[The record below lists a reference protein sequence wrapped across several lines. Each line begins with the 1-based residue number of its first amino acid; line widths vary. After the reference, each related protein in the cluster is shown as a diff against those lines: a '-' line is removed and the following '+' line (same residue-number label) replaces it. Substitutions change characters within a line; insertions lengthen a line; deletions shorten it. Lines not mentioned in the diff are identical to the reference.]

1 MDCLDP
7 DRLRLTA
14 GIVGSTVAI
23 VWQRRWKRE
32 KNCACGW
39 VWNST
44 DLGPTSLRPTGQ
56 HAVLTLIT
64 DTNLYGSLPGLILK
78 EFDYVER
85 LSVDS
90 RMTRQ
95 PRETQNT
102 LRLNILL

>member
-1 MDCLDP
+1 MEAGEK
-7 DRLRLTA
+7 LRLWLGLELNGPRPDVFA
-14 GIVGSTVAI
+14 AN
-23 VWQRRWKRE
+23 RA
-32 KNCACGW
+32 ACRPHI
-39 VWNST
+39 
-44 DLGPTSLRPTGQ
+44 DHGP
-56 HAVLTLIT
+56 
-64 DTNLYGSLPGLILK
+64 NLYGSLPGLILK